1 MPMAQ
6 GLAERTPSALKC
18 TSLYMGSGIQHYVVI
33 TTEVRR
39 KPTSLT
45 RISSGDVL
53 RRARRRGV

>member
-33 TTEVRR
+33 TKRLGANLLR
-39 KPTSLT
+39 SLESHQVT
-45 RISSGDVL
+45 FFAVHDG
-53 RRARRRGV
+53 G